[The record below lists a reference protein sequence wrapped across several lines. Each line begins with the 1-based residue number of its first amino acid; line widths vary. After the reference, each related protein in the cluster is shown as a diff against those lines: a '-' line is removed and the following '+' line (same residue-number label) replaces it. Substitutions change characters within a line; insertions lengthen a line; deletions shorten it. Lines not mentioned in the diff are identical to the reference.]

1 MRSSTFVTPQ
11 KKLAPLK
18 GEQSPSGSLC
28 ITCFSSL
35 CRRALQKKMNGLST
49 DGRHIRDDWIEN
61 FSCTRSCQ
69 DWFASTIMPRM
80 KLWSWQKENLP
91 SIRHSV
97 RTALAA
103 TASVVVARLVQM
115 PEAYWAA
122 IATLVVMQSSL
133 GATLT
138 LSIERVVATA
148 LGASVGAVE
157 ANYFGANLAAF
168 MLAIF
173 FIGLLSFGFRLE
185 KTAYRY
191 ASVTLTIIVL
201 IPRTNPAWIVALHR
215 FIEVSVGIIVA
226 LLVVA
231 IWPER
236 SPIAAKNADQ

>member
-1 MRSSTFVTPQ
+1 
-11 KKLAPLK
+11 
-18 GEQSPSGSLC
+18 
-28 ITCFSSL
+28 
-35 CRRALQKKMNGLST
+35 
-49 DGRHIRDDWIEN
+49 
-61 FSCTRSCQ
+61 
-69 DWFASTIMPRM
+69 MPRM

-103 TASVVVARLVQM
+103 TAAVIAARLVQM

-138 LSIERVVATA
+138 LSIERIIATA
-148 LGASVGAVE
+148 LGASVGALE
-157 ANYFGANLAAF
+157 AQYFGANLIAF
-168 MLAIF
+168 LVAIVL
-173 FIGLLSFGFRLE
+173 IGLLSYGFRLE

-191 ASVTLTIIVL
+191 ASVTLAIIVL

-226 LLVVA
+226 LAVVA
-231 IWPER
+231 FWPER
-236 SPIAAKNADQ
+236 SAIPAKNAAE

>member
-1 MRSSTFVTPQ
+1 
-11 KKLAPLK
+11 
-18 GEQSPSGSLC
+18 
-28 ITCFSSL
+28 
-35 CRRALQKKMNGLST
+35 
-49 DGRHIRDDWIEN
+49 
-61 FSCTRSCQ
+61 
-69 DWFASTIMPRM
+69 MPRM
-80 KLWSWQKENLP
+80 KLRSWQKENLP
-91 SIRHSV
+91 SIGHSV

-103 TASVVVARLVQM
+103 TAAVIVARLVQM

-122 IATLVVMQSSL
+122 IATLVVMQSTL

-138 LSIERVVATA
+138 LSVERVVATA
-148 LGASVGAVE
+148 VGASLGALES
-157 ANYFGANLAAF
+157 NYFGANLAAF

-173 FIGLLSFGFRLE
+173 FIGLLSFCFRLE

-236 SPIAAKNADQ
+236 SPIAAKKCGSISRSGGALSQRLETRIVA